1 MERVSEM
8 ELAEQAEYIMSFSG
22 YLSNETMRKMKDTL
36 AESHTQRSS
45 LNSELNA
52 VKERLGALDAELG
65 SSAWKES
72 SQEYQQVSKRHQSL
86 AMQVNHLN
94 LSLTQ
99 AEVFYKLAKDWNE
112 TKQHLRV
119 TAVRTLVIAHLQET
133 IFDALP
139 EGRLFPAGVFDGNG
153 MSARHLVVANILKY
167 LERTREALSKGQ
179 KSKSVTS
186 LPDTLPKFVLQD
198 RIPKLFENIELK

>member
-52 VKERLGALDAELG
+52 VKERLAVLEAELG
-65 SSAWKES
+65 SRAWKES

-119 TAVRTLVIAHLQET
+119 TAVRTLVITHLQET
-133 IFDALP
+133 IIGALP
-139 EGRLFPAGVFDGNG
+139 EGRLFPTGVFDGST
-153 MSARHLVVANILKY
+153 SARHLIVANILKY